1 MVFSAKYGRIRENV
15 SVFAVGWQ
23 KGVGKKK
30 KHRGNPTRRKQPG
43 LEAPKSQA
51 HTRAAPRNDG
61 IEGMEL
67 APAAG
72 WGETEGENKQKK
84 DKKKRS
90 ENLIKKFSISG
101 KLLIPIK
108 YRNCIFY
115 SVS

>member
-30 KHRGNPTRRKQPG
+30 KKKHRGNPTRRKQPG
-43 LEAPKSQA
+43 LEAPKRHA

-61 IEGMEL
+61 IEGG
-67 APAAG
+67 ACSG
-72 WGETEGENKQKK
+72 RGETEGENKQKK